1 MVALILAVTISVFV
15 SALCSITEAILY
27 SVPISYVEQLR
38 KSGSAVGK
46 VLYQLRS
53 RIEQPITAVLTLNTV
68 ANTAGAAIA
77 GGFAAK
83 VLSPEQM
90 PLFAAIFTVLI
101 LVISE
106 ILPKVLGVAYARPL
120 ATVIAYPVRW
130 LVIVLTPIIWMGSKI
145 TRLVM
150 PSSGEPKTTE
160 DDIRAIV
167 SLSRQGG
174 TIQAHKE
181 ESISNILSLDKKH
194 VHDIMTPRTVV
205 FSLPMDM
212 TVEEAYERPDF
223 WHYSRIPVYSN
234 GNEDI
239 VGITSRRKVMQAVAE
254 DREQLPLSEIMQ
266 PAHYVLETQPL
277 DKLLFQFLDAHVHLF
292 IVLDEYGGLAGV
304 VSLEDVLEEILGRE
318 IVDET
323 DRVTDMRALAM
334 QRRDKLTQMTQKRI
348 ADKLAQ
354 NGGMA
359 VMKEREAEEESSLT
373 VVTTLNEA
381 KHDDLGSNEIK
392 ADELKQPVQLAQQVK
407 KNTDYSQ
414 AADV

>member
-1 MVALILAVTISVFV
+1 MTVILYYFYTMLANLYQDDESRHNTPYMVALILAVTISVVV
-15 SALCSITEAILY
+15 SALCSIAEAILY
-27 SVPISYVEQLR
+27 SVPLSHVEQLR
-38 KSGSAVGK
+38 KSGSPVGK

-83 VLSPEQM
+83 VLTPEQM

-120 ATVIAYPVRW
+120 STVIAYPVRW
-130 LVIVLTPIIWMGSKI
+130 LVILLTPIIWMGSKL
-145 TRLVM
+145 THMVM

-174 TIQAHKE
+174 IIQAHKE

-205 FSLPMDM
+205 FSLPMTT
-212 TVEEAYERPDF
+212 TVEDAYERSDF
-223 WHYSRIPVYSN
+223 WHYSRIPVYGD

-254 DREQLPLSEIMQ
+254 DREQLPLSELMH

-277 DKLLFQFLDAHVHLF
+277 DKLLFQFLDSHVHLF

-334 QRRDKLTQMTQKRI
+334 QRRDTLTQMTQKRI
-348 ADKLAQ
+348 ADKVSATSHVEQ
-354 NGGMA
+354 GP
-359 VMKEREAEEESSLT
+359 ESIQK
-373 VVTTLNEA
+373 N
-381 KHDDLGSNEIK
+381 HDAGKDMG
-392 ADELKQPVQLAQQVK
+392 
-407 KNTDYSQ
+407 Q